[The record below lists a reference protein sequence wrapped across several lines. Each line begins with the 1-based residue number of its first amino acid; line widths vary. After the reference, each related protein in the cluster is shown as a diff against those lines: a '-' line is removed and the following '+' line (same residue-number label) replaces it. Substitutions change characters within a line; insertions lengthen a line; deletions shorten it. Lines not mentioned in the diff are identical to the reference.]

1 MKFTKMHGIGNDYV
15 YVDTRHEVVRDPS
28 HLARV
33 ISDRHTGIGSDG
45 LILIAPSTRADAHME
60 MYNNEGSRG
69 EMCGNG
75 IRCVAKYVVEHGI
88 AKGPHL
94 RIETDAGVKDVECV
108 MESGKVV
115 SVRVD
120 MGPPI
125 LDPNLIPTTIRSNP
139 VVDHPIHLGG
149 REYQV
154 TCVSMG
160 NPHVVIFV
168 KQLHRVDLA
177 ELGPVFEHAP
187 LFPQR
192 VNTHFV
198 RVDSPSRV
206 TMRTWERGSG
216 ATRACGTGACAVC
229 VAGVLTQRTEPAIT
243 VVLPGGEL
251 KIEWMA
257 DRQVFMTGP
266 AVEVFSGEWIRHTEA
281 TSPRA

>member
-15 YVDTRHEVVRDPS
+15 YFDLRTERVPNPS
-28 HLARV
+28 KLARL

-45 LILIAPSTRADAHME
+45 LILMAPSQVADVRME

-75 IRCVAKYVVEHGI
+75 IRCVAKYAIEHGI

-94 RIETDAGVKDVECV
+94 RIETDCGIKDVDGLIED
-108 MESGKVV
+108 GKVH

-125 LDPNLIPTTIRSNP
+125 LHAARIPTTIP
-139 VVDHPIHLGG
+139 AAQVVNYPIHLGG
-149 REYQV
+149 QEYRI

-160 NPHVVIFV
+160 NPHVVVFV
-168 KQLHRVDLA
+168 EEPQRIDLV
-177 ELGPVFEHAP
+177 EVGPQFENAP
-187 LFPQR
+187 VFPQR
-192 VNTHFV
+192 VNTHFA
-198 RVDSPSRV
+198 RVDSPTRV

-229 VAGVLTQRTEPAIT
+229 VAGVLTGRTQRSIT
-243 VVLPGGEL
+243 TSLPGGEL
-251 KIEWMA
+251 QIEWTKN
-257 DRQVFMTGP
+257 DHVCMTGP
-266 AVEVFSGEWIRHTEA
+266 AVEVFSGEWLA
-281 TSPRA
+281 